1 MEARRLVVRLADGDD
16 RGEVAVFLVLKVL
29 LRGNCPLDPGLDVPV
44 FGKQFLDPPGGGG
57 SFSRECLVL
66 IVDNKVD
73 ASLRDLFLHRREAL
87 LVDVELSLLTHDMT
101 EGQDG
106 DDLRRSSDIHFAP
119 FEGEKVV
126 HFLVSPLVWCSQSSI
141 TPLSRVITVPSW

>member
-1 MEARRLVVRLADGDD
+1 
-16 RGEVAVFLVLKVL
+16 
-29 LRGNCPLDPGLDVPV
+29 
-44 FGKQFLDPPGGGG
+44 
-57 SFSRECLVL
+57 VL
-66 IVDNKVD
+66 IVDNEVD

>member
-1 MEARRLVVRLADGDD
+1 M
-16 RGEVAVFLVLKVL
+16 
-29 LRGNCPLDPGLDVPV
+29 PV

-106 DDLRRSSDIHFAP
+106 DNLRRSSDIHFAP